1 MKLYNQKPNKD
12 YRRAYLQKKGDLNKA
27 NSGAKGKKKKNERE
41 RRKYLEP
48 KKYQVFKKKEAHH
61 VGIPFKRKMSE
72 KLKVSTATPTSEK
85 TPITS

>member
-1 MKLYNQKPNKD
+1 MYNQKPNKD

-48 KKYQVFKKKEAHH
+48 KKYQVKKEAHH